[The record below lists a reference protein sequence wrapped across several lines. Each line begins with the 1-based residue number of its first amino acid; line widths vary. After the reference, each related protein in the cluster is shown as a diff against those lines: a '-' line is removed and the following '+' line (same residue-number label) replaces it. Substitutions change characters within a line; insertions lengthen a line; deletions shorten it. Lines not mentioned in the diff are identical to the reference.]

1 MKIAIIDD
9 DSIFMDEVK
18 DIIGERINKIGIND
32 FSISTFSSPEQ
43 LLVDIHSFDLLIID
57 VEINQYNGISICNQI
72 RKFNTDIII
81 MFISSYTTYVFNSF
95 TVSPFSYIL
104 KKDLNNKGISEID
117 RCLQFYMN
125 KNKTIKIS
133 SFGIEYSLVQRD
145 IKVISKISE
154 YSAN

>member
-18 DIIGERINKIGIND
+18 DIIGERINKIGINN

-104 KKDLNNKGISEID
+104 KKDLNTKGTSEID
-117 RCLQFYMN
+117 RCLQFHMN
-125 KNKTIKIS
+125 KNKIIKIS
-133 SFGIEYSLVQRD
+133 SFGID
-145 IKVISKISE
+145 ILLFKEISKSFLK
-154 YSAN
+154 

>member
-32 FSISTFSSPEQ
+32 FSISTLSSPEQ

-133 SFGIEYSLVQRD
+133 FEYP
-145 IKVISKISE
+145 
-154 YSAN
+154 

>member
-104 KKDLNNKGISEID
+104 KKDLNNKEISEID

-145 IKVISKISE
+145 IKVISKISVKP
-154 YSAN
+154 

>member
-72 RKFNTDIII
+72 RKFL
-81 MFISSYTTYVFNSF
+81 
-95 TVSPFSYIL
+95 IL
-104 KKDLNNKGISEID
+104 TLLL
-117 RCLQFYMN
+117 CLLVLTQHMYL
-125 KNKTIKIS
+125 IP
-133 SFGIEYSLVQRD
+133 SLFHHFR
-145 IKVISKISE
+145 IF
-154 YSAN
+154 

>member
-32 FSISTFSSPEQ
+32 FSISTFFSPEQ

-81 MFISSYTTYVFNSF
+81 MFISSYTTYVLI
-95 TVSPFSYIL
+95 P
-104 KKDLNNKGISEID
+104 
-117 RCLQFYMN
+117 
-125 KNKTIKIS
+125 
-133 SFGIEYSLVQRD
+133 SLFHHFVYF
-145 IKVISKISE
+145 KE
-154 YSAN
+154 GFE